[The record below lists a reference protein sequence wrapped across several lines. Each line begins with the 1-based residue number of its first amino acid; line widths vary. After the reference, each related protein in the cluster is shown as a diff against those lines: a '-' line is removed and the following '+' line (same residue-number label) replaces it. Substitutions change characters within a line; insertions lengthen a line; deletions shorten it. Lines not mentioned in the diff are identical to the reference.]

1 MEKLEI
7 KEIVKAVKG
16 ELITKNKDTEN
27 LEIENITISSKNI
40 IKNDLFIALKGD
52 NFDGHDFI
60 DDVVSKGAKC
70 VISEKKIN
78 IDVTLILV
86 SSTHEALR
94 DLAEYYRSLFDVKV
108 IAVTGSVGKT
118 TTKDIIA
125 SILSKKYKVLK
136 TEGNFNNEIGL
147 PLTVFKINMH
157 HEYVVLEMGM
167 NHVGEIH
174 NLSKI
179 ARPNIAVITNIG
191 TAHIENLGTKNNIKQ
206 AKLEIF
212 DYMNENSIAV
222 LNGDDEL
229 LKNEKINTTVKFG
242 LDRTNDIYA
251 TNIVDDNIEKTSFT
265 VNYKGQT
272 FNAKLNVAGRHMVLN
287 ALAGIAIGLKLGL
300 SKNEILKGLEDFQ
313 LTNMRMS
320 IMNLK
325 KYTIINDVYNAS
337 LESVKASVDV
347 LKRCSTRKVII
358 FGDMFE
364 LGELS
369 KELHKQVG
377 QYIAKSGVDLVICIG
392 DFSIYTFEELKKI
405 NTKTY
410 YYKTKGKALIN
421 IKKML
426 KEQDTILVKA
436 SRGMEF
442 EKIVFALSE

>member
-60 DDVVSKGAKC
+60 EDVVSKGAKC

-179 ARPNIAVITNIG
+179 AKPNIAVITNIG

-222 LNGDDEL
+222 LNGEDEL
-229 LKNEKINTTVKFG
+229 LKNEEINTTVKFG